1 MPRFTQGQK
10 DAAADNQDLANY
22 GAIAAAPF
30 GFGIAF
36 VPLAGPFIAG
46 AAVVVGA
53 ALGVRA
59 IKLGRIV
66 RDPPD
71 RSFRKPVRVAEPQ
84 FDLSQLGEE
93 PFQVRAAAFAQAN
106 EKVGAICEAMVSS
119 LERAMGAERAR
130 EGRYVAERLQEAG
143 QLAEQLAAAF
153 EFAIESNGPLR
164 DAIVELE
171 RFETPALEKSAHL
184 ADVLPSATLAML
196 DRVGIPRGY
205 AFGDLGL
212 IEARG
217 AAAEDPREAFVNS
230 LFALEEG
237 DRLYTTTLRRQ
248 LGEGSLFAGKGY
260 ELGGGTPFPLG

>member
-1 MPRFTQGQK
+1 MPRFTQKQK

-30 GFGIAF
+30 GFGVAF

-53 ALGVRA
+53 ALGMRA

-71 RSFRKPVRVAEPQ
+71 PNFRRPVRVAEPR
-84 FDLSQLGEE
+84 FDLSQLGDE
-93 PFQVRAAAFAQAN
+93 PFQAKAAAFAQAN
-106 EKVGAICEAMVSS
+106 EKVGAICEAMVGS

-130 EGRYVAERLQEAG
+130 EGRYAAVRLHEAG
-143 QLAEQLAAAF
+143 QLAEQLVEVF

-171 RFETPALEKSAHL
+171 GFEAPALKEPTHL
-184 ADVLPSATLAML
+184 GDVLPPETLALL
-196 DRVGIPRGY
+196 DRVGLPRGY
-205 AFGDLGL
+205 VVGDLGL
-212 IEARG
+212 IEAGG
-217 AAAEDPREAFVNS
+217 AAAEYPKEAFVKS

-237 DRLYTTTLRRQ
+237 DRLYTATLRRQ
-248 LGEGSLFAGKGY
+248 LGEGSLFVGKG
-260 ELGGGTPFPLG
+260 EEMGGGAPLPLG